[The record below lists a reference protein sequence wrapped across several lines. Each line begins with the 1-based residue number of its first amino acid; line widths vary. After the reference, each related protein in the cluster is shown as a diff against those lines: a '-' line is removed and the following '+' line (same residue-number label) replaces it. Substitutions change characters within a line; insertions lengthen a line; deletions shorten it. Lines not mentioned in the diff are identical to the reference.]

1 MSCSLA
7 SMGFTVNCSLVS
19 MAFAVSCSLVSMAF
33 SVSCSLVSMAYS
45 VSCSLVSMAL
55 RVSCS
60 LVSMALS
67 VSCSL
72 VSMAFSVSCSLGSS
86 AFSVSCSPCCLHCI
100 KALSTQNRS
109 FMSSLHMSFPKY
121 NSDMCILY
129 RYYTYIRTYVIRHC
143 LSMYSTSLGTS
154 CSSMGPAQ
162 TI

>member
-1 MSCSLA
+1 MHSFHVVVCFMLASIIIMSCSLA

-19 MAFAVSCSLVSMAF
+19 MAL

-55 RVSCS
+55 
-60 LVSMALS
+60 S

-72 VSMAFSVSCSLGSS
+72 VSM

-143 LSMYSTSLGTS
+143 LSIDTRNLWFKYV
-154 CSSMGPAQ
+154 Q
-162 TI
+162 Y